1 MESLNPFLE
10 QARQLVRAHPLKSA
24 ASILALLVALGAMKT
39 RRRSRGRTFNG
50 PKGLPYIGIG
60 LERARNGEAGKQ
72 HEWIDSLHRKYGDTV
87 AFVLFGT
94 SIVLSQD
101 KRLVHKA
108 LTDTTL
114 FWRSEFAMDL
124 AKDILGKALFFL
136 PTGAVWKHHRKI
148 LQPAFGPVVLKNSAV
163 VVTEQTNLITEL
175 WKNEIRASE
184 DGAIVLDMFHEFTAF
199 TLDFIGRIAFSYDF
213 EAVNRM
219 HTKMRNEDQDIMED
233 MARILTVRFGLP
245 NFLWWW
251 RGVNQ
256 TSPRVQKVTCHVD
269 TLLKKVVAERKL
281 KKSAGPGVAHADL
294 LEKLLGTDAD
304 GKPLFTETEI
314 LGEVKGFFFAGH
326 ETSANT
332 LTFSVLEL
340 TRNPDIQEKL
350 RKEATEVLSALGD
363 DNITVD
369 SLSRFK
375 YLDQFVKEVQRRH
388 SIVGQ
393 LGRRAVKDIDF
404 DGYLIP
410 EGTVVLADFRGLHM
424 DPHHWK
430 NPEKF
435 DPDRWSQPYDPETF
449 LPFGDG
455 PTNCIGQKLALIEIK
470 IALIHL
476 VTKFRFEYV
485 EQTLEFVTFLTYG
498 LKKGLQVK
506 ITEL

>member
-1 MESLNPFLE
+1 MESLNPLLE
-10 QARQLVRAHPLKSA
+10 QARQLVRTHPLKSA
-24 ASILALLVALGAMKT
+24 ASLLALLVALAALKT
-39 RRRSRGRTFNG
+39 RRRSRGRSFNG

-72 HEWIDSLHRKYGDTV
+72 HEWIDSLHREHGSSV

-101 KRLVHKA
+101 KRLIHKA
-108 LTDTTL
+108 LTDTSM
-114 FWRSEFAMDL
+114 FWRSDFAMGL
-124 AKDILGKALFFL
+124 AKDILGTPLFFL
-136 PTGAVWKHHRKI
+136 PTGPVWKYHRKS
-148 LQPAFGPVVLKNSAV
+148 LQPAFGPAVLKNSAS
-163 VVTEQTNLITEL
+163 VVTEQTNHITEI
-175 WKNEIRASE
+175 WKNEIRASK

-245 NFLWWW
+245 SFAWWW
-251 RGVNQ
+251 RGVNRA
-256 TSPRVQKVTCHVD
+256 SPRVQKVIGHVD

-281 KKSAGPGVAHADL
+281 KKSTGTGVARADL
-294 LEKLLGTDAD
+294 LEKLLGTDGD
-304 GKPLFTETEI
+304 GKALFSETEI

-332 LTFSVLEL
+332 LTFSVLEM

-350 RKEATEVLSALGD
+350 RKEAMEVLSSLGD

-375 YLDQFVKEVQRRH
+375 YLDQFVKEIQRRH

-393 LGRRAVKDIDF
+393 LGRRAVKDIEF

-410 EGTVVLADFRGLHM
+410 KETVVLADLRGLHM
-424 DPHHWK
+424 DSQHWK

-435 DPDRWSQPYDPETF
+435 DPDRWSQPFDPETF

-470 IALIHL
+470 IALIRL

-498 LKKGLQVK
+498 LKKGLQVR